1 MSNNK
6 LVTKSDK
13 YNVPGLILAAWVS
26 YARLQWIDGIFEVR
40 DWDENSNLLM
50 LEDESGNKRTLGI
63 NVDES
68 GDDTIVS
75 IALTIIV
82 LSVLPLIGVLLC

>member
-13 YNVPGLILAAWVS
+13 YNIPGSTLAAWTL
-26 YARLQWIDGIFEVR
+26 YARSQGIAGTFEVR

-50 LEDESGNKRTLGI
+50 LEDESGNKKTLGI

-75 IALTIIV
+75 IALTVIV
-82 LSVLPLIGVLLC
+82 LSVLPLIGVLL

>member
-13 YNVPGLILAAWVS
+13 YNIPGSTLAAWAS
-26 YARLQWIDGIFEVR
+26 YARSQGIDGVFEVR

-75 IALTIIV
+75 IALTVIV
-82 LSVLPLIGVLLC
+82 LSVLPLIGLLLC

>member
-13 YNVPGLILAAWVS
+13 YSIPGSTLASWAS
-26 YARLQWIDGIFEVR
+26 YARSQGIDGVFEVR

-50 LEDESGNKRTLGI
+50 LEDENGNRKTLGVS
-63 NVDES
+63 VDES
-68 GDDTIVS
+68 GDDVVIS
-75 IALTIIV
+75 IALTVIV
-82 LSVLPLIGVLLC
+82 LSILPLIGVLL

>member
-13 YNVPGLILAAWVS
+13 YNIPSSALVAWTS
-26 YARLQWIDGIFEVR
+26 YARSQGIDGVFEVR

-50 LEDESGNKRTLGI
+50 LEVESGNKRTLGI
-63 NVDES
+63 NVDET

-75 IALTIIV
+75 IALTVIV
-82 LSVLPLIGVLLC
+82 LSVLPLIGMLLC